1 MRSSSLLIPSPHPPV
16 FAPCRSRSQVQAQPP
31 AQPGTAQPL
40 CALRA
45 ADGRQRHRAATPQ
58 HCPSRANA
66 ATAAPRL
73 ATATVSGA
81 LLPRACAA
89 RSARCLETVA
99 WARYSL
105 AAVGVGALCAHSH
118 AALSAPAGGIR
129 RALYLLQP
137 SPRPARPP
145 QVSSAAGGRRAGEG
159 ARSLG
164 QPDVR
169 QEGGARQH
177 VCPPGHTDELY
188 LEEISDRIIEV
199 DVECQTDAFLDRPPT
214 PFFVPAKTGRDV
226 ATQIE
231 EGELFDFDVEV
242 KPILEVLVGKTIEQA
257 LLEVMEEEELADL
270 WAHQHA
276 YAELRNAELAEV
288 QRLEEQDRRYR
299 EEKERC
305 KQQQMQMLQK
315 EKETI
320 EKIAAQAFAKR
331 YLADL
336 IPSVFNNLHESGF
349 FYDPIERDI
358 ETEFL
363 PWLMTEVEET
373 LEKKTLGRVMLDSL
387 IRTVT
392 EKRLDVF
399 SQKPLPVQIEAPAE
413 EPRPIDNAPQVA
425 AGTEDADQPV
435 RADKETDQPAAEEQ
449 PSRHITFQIE
459 EADQE
464 TDVSEAD

>member
-1 MRSSSLLIPSPHPPV
+1 EKEPARWANLMYDRRVVRGNTYARRAVPTCIHHPN
-16 FAPCRSRSQVQAQPP
+16 ASEIQ
-31 AQPGTAQPL
+31 
-40 CALRA
+40 
-45 ADGRQRHRAATPQ
+45 RQREARKTALARKRAKLQIQLRTPE
-58 HCPSRANA
+58 P
-66 ATAAPRL
+66 
-73 ATATVSGA
+73 V
-81 LLPRACAA
+81 
-89 RSARCLETVA
+89 E
-99 WARYSL
+99 
-105 AAVGVGALCAHSH
+105 
-118 AALSAPAGGIR
+118 
-129 RALYLLQP
+129 
-137 SPRPARPP
+137 
-145 QVSSAAGGRRAGEG
+145 GRE
-159 ARSLG
+159 
-164 QPDVR
+164 
-169 QEGGARQH
+169 H
-177 VCPPGHTDELY
+177 VHVQTELY

-226 ATQIE
+226 STQIE
-231 EGELFDFDVEV
+231 EGELFDFDIEV

-257 LLEVMEEEELADL
+257 LLEVMEEEELAEL
-270 WAHQHA
+270 WAQQRA

-305 KQQQMQMLQK
+305 KRQQIQMLQK
-315 EKETI
+315 EKETM

-392 EKRLDVF
+392 EKRLDMF
-399 SQKPLPVQIEAPAE
+399 SQKPLPRHVEAPAE
-413 EPRPIDNAPQVA
+413 EHRPMDNVPQITA
-425 AGTEDADQPV
+425 ETEAADQPV
-435 RADKETDQPAAEEQ
+435 IADEETDQPAAEEQ
-449 PSRHITFQIE
+449 PSRHITFQLE
-459 EADQE
+459 EADEEEVEDSE
-464 TDVSEAD
+464 TD